1 MNANLDPRVK
11 VNTELMFVLVTNNCH
26 CLIRI
31 WEVFFFLGVTIF
43 CFLDFYS
50 CSGFW
55 GCLKQ

>member
-1 MNANLDPRVK
+1 MNVNLDTRVK
-11 VNTELMFVLVTNNCH
+11 VNTELAFVLVTNKCH

-31 WEVFFFLGVTIF
+31 WEFFFFLGVTIF

-50 CSGFW
+50 GSGFG